1 MERDLIISHFRAKM
15 APKAPKDGKKPA
27 PKKIAGEFDN
37 LPRSDSEQNWI
48 TTSCSFCKDI

>member
-1 MERDLIISHFRAKM
+1 M

-37 LPRSDSEQNWI
+37 LPSSDSEQNWI
-48 TTSCSFCKDI
+48 TTSCSCCKDI